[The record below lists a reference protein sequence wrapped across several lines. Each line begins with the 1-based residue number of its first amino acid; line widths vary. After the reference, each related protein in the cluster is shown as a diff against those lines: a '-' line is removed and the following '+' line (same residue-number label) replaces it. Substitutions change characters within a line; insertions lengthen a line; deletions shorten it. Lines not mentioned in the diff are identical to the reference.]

1 MGAVRSRS
9 FPILRRH
16 AMTTTSA
23 APCGSRQTS
32 PPAAPP
38 RLLDVLR
45 QAATERGYS
54 AETVQGFVDWTTR
67 FILFNS
73 QRQPRELTNVD
84 IGRFLRHA
92 AQTDTD
98 ALRAIAAARTALDF
112 LYREV
117 LCLDR
122 GELPWV

>member
-1 MGAVRSRS
+1 
-9 FPILRRH
+9 
-16 AMTTTSA
+16 MTTTSA

-73 QRQPRELTNVD
+73 KRHPRELTNRD

-92 AQTDTD
+92 AQTDQMLSARSRPPARRWIFCTARCC
-98 ALRAIAAARTALDF
+98 ALIGANSLGS
-112 LYREV
+112 
-117 LCLDR
+117 DR
-122 GELPWV
+122 RDSWIKFGKSSG